1 MDLLYIAKKYCVD
14 QLATSCLKFLKENI
28 SPDTVCQILEA
39 SQGIS
44 ELELYEQC
52 LSFIQKNISECL
64 KSKDFPT
71 LSLKCLA
78 NIIMTENFRVKEEVL
93 YENLMRW
100 AEAECQRQKLD
111 VSWENK
117 RKVLGD
123 ILYKVRFPQMESEY
137 FSKQVAMTDLLSDAE
152 KVDVMLY
159 HTTRKEF
166 VPKYF
171 PVNERLLEVM
181 RCRQVSTSSSV
192 CMNNDTA
199 SLFFTVNHDSYLHG
213 ILVYGCKSGTCDY
226 SLEVIVHDQSGV
238 YYVEDYEVEHVLRR
252 VKTKI
257 HTSSHTKIYRIMFE
271 STLHIEAHKSY
282 WVVLKM
288 FGKKN
293 TYRGENDQMQVLYG
307 AEKWVSFSNHSK
319 ENEETCYGQVPG
331 LLLS

>member
-1 MDLLYIAKKYCVD
+1 MELLYIAKKYCVD
-14 QLATSCLKFLKENI
+14 QLAKSCLKFLKENI

-39 SQGIS
+39 SHGIS
-44 ELELYEQC
+44 ELEMYEQC
-52 LSFIQKNISECL
+52 LSFIQKNISACL

-71 LSLKCLA
+71 LSLKCLTD
-78 NIIMTENFRVKEEVL
+78 IIMKENFRVKEEDL

-123 ILYKVRFPQMESEY
+123 ILYKVRFPQMQSEY
-137 FSKQVAMTDLLSDAE
+137 FSKQVAMTDLLTDTE

-159 HTTRKEF
+159 HTTRREV

-171 PVNERLLEVM
+171 PVSERLLEVM

-192 CMNNDTA
+192 CMNNKVA
-199 SLFFTVNHDSYLHG
+199 NLFFTVNLDSYLHG
-213 ILVYGCKSGTCDY
+213 ILVYGCKSGTCEY
-226 SLEVIVHDQSGV
+226 SLQAIVHDQSS
-238 YYVEDYEVEHVLRR
+238 YNMNNYVGENLLRC
-252 VKTKI
+252 VKTNI
-257 HTSSHTKIYRIMFE
+257 HTSSHTKMYRIMFE
-271 STLHIEAHKSY
+271 SGLHVEARKSY

-288 FGKKN
+288 FGKEN
-293 TYRGENDQMQVLYG
+293 TYRGENDQMQVSYG
-307 AEKWVSFSNHSK
+307 AYKCVSFNNQSK
-319 ENEETCYGQVPG
+319 ENKDTCYGQIPG